1 MPDTVGTFEYVDTA
15 PDGYQP
21 GVCNIGP
28 AEIRRR
34 RQFGYLGIA
43 GSVALGGLLV
53 VVNAPPMV
61 RLLVALP
68 AAAGL
73 EGLIQARLRFCAGYG
88 MAGLRNLGELGEAE
102 SVEGAQARAAD
113 RRGALRI
120 HALSLAGGV
129 AAGVAF
135 ALLARRGD

>member
-1 MPDTVGTFEYVDTA
+1 MIEYVDTA
-15 PDGYQP
+15 QDGYQP

-34 RQFGYLGIA
+34 RQVGYLGIA

-53 VVNAPPMV
+53 AVDAPPV
-61 RLLVALP
+61 ARLLVAVP

-102 SVEGAQARAAD
+102 SVEDAEARTAD

-129 AAGVAF
+129 AVGVVF
-135 ALLARRGD
+135 ALLARRGA